1 MKFGIVTPLRNA
13 RATFKACASS
23 LKAQS
28 NDGHDFSVV
37 HVVRESD
44 SSSEN
49 CADLAAQFDCR
60 YTCAPDHGLYEAIQS
75 GLDEAC
81 ASGADIVGWLNAD
94 EQYLPGTLDAVARL
108 FASSPSIG
116 LVFGDYLLIN
126 EQGSVLS
133 ARREI
138 PARLFYLRQ
147 GVNYLLSCTVF
158 FRSDVWKKAGGF
170 DLSYRFLADKKFFLN
185 VLSSGIK
192 TAHIPRYLG
201 AFGVTGHNE
210 SLNPATASEQAR
222 LRAETGAF
230 ASPIARKLVRSC
242 RCSEKLL
249 RGCYG
254 SRDLSATVF
263 SPDGTPQEFRGRVP
277 ATWRWS

>member
-13 RATFKACASS
+13 RDTFKACASS

-28 NDGHDFSVV
+28 NAGHDYSVV
-37 HVVRESD
+37 HVVRESA

-49 CADLAAQFDCR
+49 CADLATPFGCQ
-60 YTCAPDHGLYEAIQS
+60 YTCAPDNGLYEAIQS
-75 GLDEAC
+75 GLNEAC
-81 ASGADIVGWLNAD
+81 DSGADVVGWLNAD
-94 EQYLPGTLDAVARL
+94 EQYLPGALDAVARL
-108 FASSPSIG
+108 FASAPSVG
-116 LVFGDYLLIN
+116 LVFGDYLMLN
-126 EQGSVLS
+126 ERGSVFV

-138 PARLFYLRQ
+138 PARLLYLRH

-158 FRSDVWKKAGGF
+158 FRSDVWKKSGGF

-185 VLSSGIK
+185 VLSSGVK
-192 TAHIPRYLG
+192 TAHIPRYLA

-210 SLNPATASEQAR
+210 SLNPDATSEQAR

-230 ASPIARKLVRSC
+230 ASPIARKLVRGC
-242 RCSEKLL
+242 RCAEKLI

-254 SRDLSATVF
+254 SRDLCTTVF
-263 SPDGTPQEFRGRVP
+263 RPDGTSQKFRGRVP
-277 ATWRWS
+277 TLWRWS